1 MSNSEGASGEGS
13 DLLVRDVMTPDA
25 GVDVDSLLVDVLR
38 EMRDHRYDQ
47 MSVRDAQYRPIG
59 VVTSL
64 GLAVLG
70 VGLLQARGDQVRV
83 VDVMAPLAEG
93 MLATPDETLGQ
104 AFGRL
109 LRCEFLI
116 VTDSNEKIAGIVTL
130 YDAAEKLRARL
141 S

>member
-1 MSNSEGASGEGS
+1 MSNIEGASREGS

-25 GVDVDSLLVDVLR
+25 GVDIDSLLVDVLR
-38 EMRDHRYDQ
+38 EMRDQRYDQ
-47 MSVRDAQYRPIG
+47 VSVRDAQCRPIG

-64 GLAVLG
+64 SLAVLG
-70 VGLLQARGDQVRV
+70 VGLLQARRDQVQV

-104 AFGRL
+104 AFDRL
-109 LRCEFLI
+109 LRFEFLI

-130 YDAAEKLRARL
+130 YDAAEELQARL